1 MEHIVEQNLLYDFYG
16 ELLTEHQRL
25 IYEKAVYE
33 DLSLK
38 ELSDEYGITRQGI
51 HDLIKRCDRILG
63 EYENKLHMIERF
75 DRIRELVNEIDNAAG
90 GLEGGEAG
98 RIHGLCGQI
107 MESL

>member
-1 MEHIVEQNLLYDFYG
+1 MERIVEQNLLYDFYG

-51 HDLIKRCDRILG
+51 HDLIRRCDRILG

-75 DRIRELVNEIDNAAG
+75 EKIRELVGGIDSLAKSMGTDGAVEISS
-90 GLEGGEAG
+90 
-98 RIHGLCGQI
+98 LCEQI
-107 MESL
+107 MENL